1 MIIYMAIKF
10 LDINAFGYV
19 MIAFVVAI
27 GLKIYFESDA
37 FNLKCIVSDVDGNK
51 YCVRE
56 RAKLQLAAD
65 LLARVTN
72 KLKQLVKYM
81 GETYPERENVKRLV
95 KGFNPKK
102 INEILPTSSYT
113 AYSENKGEKLAFCT
127 TTTKKGDK
135 LIDDNTLTF
144 VGIHEIAH
152 IMTKSIG
159 HTKEFWKNMKY
170 LLKNAAKIGI
180 YTPIDYKRKPKEYCG
195 MKITDNPYYDM

>member
-1 MIIYMAIKF
+1 M
-10 LDINAFGYV
+10 DINAFGYM

-56 RAKLQLAAD
+56 RAKIELAAD

-72 KLKQLVKYM
+72 KLKDLVKYM
-81 GETYPERENVKRLV
+81 GENYPERENVKRLV

-127 TTTKKGDK
+127 TTTKKGNK

-144 VGIHEIAH
+144 VGIHEVAH

-159 HTKEFWKNMKY
+159 HTKEFWQNFKF
-170 LLKNAAKIGI
+170 LLKNAAKTGI

-195 MKITDNPYYDM
+195 MKITDNPYYDL

>member
-1 MIIYMAIKF
+1 MAIKL
-10 LDINAFGYV
+10 LDINAFGYL

-72 KLKQLVKYM
+72 KLKDLVKYM
-81 GETYPERENVKRLV
+81 DKEYPDRENVKRLV

-113 AYSENKGEKLAFCT
+113 AYSENKGDKLAFCT

-159 HTKEFWKNMKY
+159 HTKEFWANMKF

>member
-1 MIIYMAIKF
+1 M
-10 LDINAFGYV
+10 DINAFGYM

-56 RAKLQLAAD
+56 RAKLELAAD

-72 KLKQLVKYM
+72 KLKDLVKYM
-81 GETYPERENVKRLV
+81 GENYPERENVKRLV

-127 TTTKKGDK
+127 TTTKKGNK

-144 VGIHEIAH
+144 VGIHEVAH

-159 HTKEFWKNMKY
+159 HTKEFWQNFKF
-170 LLKNAAKIGI
+170 LLKNAAKTGI

>member
-1 MIIYMAIKF
+1 MAIKL
-10 LDINAFGYV
+10 LDINAFGYL

-72 KLKQLVKYM
+72 KLKDLVKYM
-81 GETYPERENVKRLV
+81 DKEYPDRENVKRLV

-159 HTKEFWKNMKY
+159 HTKEFWANMKF
-170 LLKNAAKIGI
+170 LLKNAVKIGI

>member
-1 MIIYMAIKF
+1 MAIKL
-10 LDINAFGYV
+10 LDINAFGYL

-72 KLKQLVKYM
+72 KLKDLVKYM
-81 GETYPERENVKRLV
+81 DKEYPDRENVKRLV

-102 INEILPTSSYT
+102 INEIYQ
-113 AYSENKGEKLAFCT
+113 
-127 TTTKKGDK
+127 
-135 LIDDNTLTF
+135 
-144 VGIHEIAH
+144 
-152 IMTKSIG
+152 
-159 HTKEFWKNMKY
+159 
-170 LLKNAAKIGI
+170 I
-180 YTPIDYKRKPKEYCG
+180 YTLDCPATEFKS
-195 MKITDNPYYDM
+195 TVAFLQ

>member
-1 MIIYMAIKF
+1 MAIKF

-81 GETYPERENVKRLV
+81 GETYPERDNVKRLV

-159 HTKEFWKNMKY
+159 HTKEFWQNMKY

>member
-1 MIIYMAIKF
+1 M
-10 LDINAFGYV
+10 DINAFGYM

-56 RAKLQLAAD
+56 RAKIELAAD

-72 KLKQLVKYM
+72 KLKDLVKYM
-81 GETYPERENVKRLV
+81 GENYPERENVKRLV

-127 TTTKKGDK
+127 TTTKKGNK

-144 VGIHEIAH
+144 VGIHEVAH

-159 HTKEFWKNMKY
+159 HTKEFWQNFKF
-170 LLKNAAKIGI
+170 LLKNAAKTGI

>member
-1 MIIYMAIKF
+1 MK
-10 LDINAFGYV
+10 LDINIFGYI
-19 MIAFVVAI
+19 MIGFVLYVC
-27 GLKIYFESDA
+27 LKIYQESDS
-37 FNLKCIVSDVDGNK
+37 FQLKCIVSDVDKNT

-56 RAKLQLAAD
+56 RAKLQLVAD
-65 LLARVTN
+65 LLARVTQKMKDVVN
-72 KLKQLVKYM
+72 SLYKKYP
-81 GETYPERENVKRLV
+81 TRENVKRL
-95 KGFNPKK
+95 KEGFNPKK

-127 TTTKKGDK
+127 TTTKKGNK

-144 VGIHEIAH
+144 VGIHEVAH

-159 HTKEFWKNMKY
+159 HTKEFWQNFKF
-170 LLKNAAKIGI
+170 LLKNAAKTGI

>member
-1 MIIYMAIKF
+1 MAIKL
-10 LDINAFGYV
+10 LDINAFGYL

-72 KLKQLVKYM
+72 KLKDLVKYM
-81 GETYPERENVKRLV
+81 DKEYPDRENVKRLV

-159 HTKEFWKNMKY
+159 HTKEFWANMKF
-170 LLKNAAKIGI
+170 LIKNAAKIGI

>member
-1 MIIYMAIKF
+1 MAIKF

-56 RAKLQLAAD
+56 RAKLELAAD

-72 KLKQLVKYM
+72 KLKQLVKAV
-81 GETYPERENVKRLV
+81 GKKYPERENVKRLV

-127 TTTKKGDK
+127 TTTKKGDT

-144 VGIHEIAH
+144 VGIHEIGH

-159 HTKEFWKNMKY
+159 HTKEFWDNFKF
-170 LLKNAAKIGI
+170 LLQNAAEIGV

>member
-159 HTKEFWKNMKY
+159 HTKEFWQNMKY